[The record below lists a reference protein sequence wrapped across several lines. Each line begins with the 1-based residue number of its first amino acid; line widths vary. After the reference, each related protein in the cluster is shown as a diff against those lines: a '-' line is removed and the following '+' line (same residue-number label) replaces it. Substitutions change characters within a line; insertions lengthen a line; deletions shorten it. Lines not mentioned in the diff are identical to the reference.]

1 LGSCCEE
8 MAVSDGSAGA
18 CPCVR
23 RTAVVMAADLLA
35 AAFEKKN
42 AGPGLIQARRITLSG
57 DVACRDGSELEA
69 GVQVVLAAVV
79 VERAGQ
85 LAGLAIDQHRIVEIH
100 RIQAEAQPVG

>member
-1 LGSCCEE
+1 ACACSMETPSSTQLLSQGARRRVWKDCVMGRSSGLGSCCEE

-23 RTAVVMAADLLA
+23 RTAVVMAADLWA

-69 GVQVVLAAVV
+69 GVQVVLA
-79 VERAGQ
+79 
-85 LAGLAIDQHRIVEIH
+85 
-100 RIQAEAQPVG
+100 